1 MPSGSVSYRTLFSLP
16 GGTFVT
22 VSALARLPLAMSQL
36 GTLLLVSSPQVSGR
50 LAPGGLA
57 AGMVALAIA
66 IGSPLFGALTDRH
79 GQRIVLLVQSLVGG
93 AALIAEGLAATMG
106 AAWPVVAAIGGL
118 AGFFLPQIGTMAR
131 VRWRAMSAANPTMGA
146 GILETSFAWEGAIDE
161 ASFALGPAAIGVL
174 AVLAGP
180 VPGLLVA
187 GAMLLVLGSWF
198 ALDPTS
204 KLVPG
209 HHLADDSGQLGGSRQ
224 DHHAPG
230 PLFTAGVVATNVGMV
245 FMGIV
250 FGSVQTGT
258 TSLATQAGRPGLAGI
273 FHALL
278 SVGSAVA
285 GLALPRLAHRL
296 DLAARWRL
304 FAAGLAVFA
313 APLLLIGHLGP
324 LVPVLI
330 ILGMAA
336 APYMITLF
344 SVAESSASAG
354 RIGTVMTLLAAMNSL
369 GYAFGTTLAGRLADW
384 GGPTPAYGVTVGVGV
399 AAPLLALP
407 VARRVAPVR
416 A

>member
-1 MPSGSVSYRTLFSLP
+1 MSSGSVSYRTLFSLP
-16 GGTFVT
+16 GRAFVM

-50 LAPGGLA
+50 LGPGGLA
-57 AGMVALAIA
+57 AGMVAMAIA
-66 IGSPLFGALTDRH
+66 IGSPFFGALTDRH
-79 GQRIVLLVQSLVGG
+79 GQRMVLLVQSLVGG
-93 AALIAEGLAATMG
+93 AALIGEGLAAVIG
-106 AAWPVVAAIGGL
+106 AGWPVVAAIGGL

-131 VRWRAMSAANPTMGA
+131 VRWRAMGAANPTMEA

-161 ASFALGPAAIGVL
+161 ASFAFGPATVGVL

-180 VPGLLVA
+180 VPGLIVA

-204 KLVPG
+204 NLLETPPDRTTRAAVATPSDRRG
-209 HHLADDSGQLGGSRQ
+209 
-224 DHHAPG
+224 PG
-230 PLFTAGVVATNVGMV
+230 PLLTSGVAATCVGMI
-245 FMGIV
+245 FMGMV

-258 TSLATQAGRPGLAGI
+258 TSLAAEAGRPGLAGL

-278 SVGSAVA
+278 SVGSAAA

-304 FAAGLAVFA
+304 FAAGLALFA
-313 APLLLIGHLGP
+313 APLLLINHLGA

-336 APYMITLF
+336 APYMITLY
-344 SVAESSASAG
+344 SVAERSASAG
-354 RIGTVMTLLAAMNSL
+354 RTGTVMTLLAAMNSL
-369 GYAFGTTLAGRLADW
+369 GYAFGTALAGRLADW
-384 GGPTPAYGVTVGVGV
+384 GGATPAYAVTFGVGV
-399 AAPLLALP
+399 AAILLAVP
-407 VARRVAPVR
+407 VARKVIPPRG
-416 A
+416 